1 MDVVWFCWTEVV
13 VDRFSMVEVV
23 EVVEDRLDRI
33 VVVWFCWTE
42 VVVVDEVVWL
52 GGIVVVVEVWF
63 GRMVVGMVVVEE
75 VV

>member
-23 EVVEDRLDRI
+23 DVEED
-33 VVVWFCWTE
+33 
-42 VVVVDEVVWL
+42 WL

>member
-1 MDVVWFCWTEVV
+1 VVVDMDVVWFCWTEVV

-23 EVVEDRLDRI
+23 DVEED
-33 VVVWFCWTE
+33 
-42 VVVVDEVVWL
+42 WL